1 MNLSRS
7 VKKLLGIICAILLCA
22 SFSAAAAAKNSTHK
36 PAAKKA
42 ASSTHSAKKSS
53 KGGKSADAHTS
64 SKKSRKSSRTTAAKK
79 PRGQQAIDDGR
90 AREIQQA
97 LIRAGYL
104 EGEPSGTWD
113 QRTREAMTRYQ
124 NDNGWQTKIIPD
136 SRALIKLGLG
146 PKHAN
151 LLDAESLDQTLPY
164 AAREVRPGG
173 GTPQR

>member
-7 VKKLLGIICAILLCA
+7 VKKLLGIICAIVLCA
-22 SFSAAAAAKNSTHK
+22 SFSAAAASKKSTHK
-36 PAAKKA
+36 AAAKA
-42 ASSTHSAKKSS
+42 TASSSHPATKSS
-53 KGGKSADAHTS
+53 KHGKAVARAG
-64 SKKSRKSSRTTAAKK
+64 SKKSRKSAHATKASAKK
-79 PRGQQAIDDGR
+79 PRGQQAIDGDR

-97 LIRAGYL
+97 LIRQGYL
-104 EGEPSGTWD
+104 DGEPNGSWD
-113 QRTREAMTRYQ
+113 QRTKDAMTRFQ

-151 LLDAESLDQTLPY
+151 LLNAESFETLPE